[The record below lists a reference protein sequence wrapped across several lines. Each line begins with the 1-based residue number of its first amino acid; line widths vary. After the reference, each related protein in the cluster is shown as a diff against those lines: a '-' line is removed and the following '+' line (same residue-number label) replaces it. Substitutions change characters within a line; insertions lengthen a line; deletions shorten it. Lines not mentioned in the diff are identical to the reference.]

1 MQVFLRKS
9 VLFRGKLMVRV
20 VLTVLVAAGFF
31 ITGDIPAVVS
41 GCQQGW
47 MAARDRALSLWSPKE
62 SKTAIG
68 PDGQEQQDSHKNDLS
83 KGMEYAVTPSKERLP
98 PEAARSINQRELV
111 AGSRL
116 VLWLV
121 QKETVS
127 VTQFDVI
134 DPQSGE
140 VLVTPP
146 GNSSCLPKR
155 GRIDMNALREGGEIS
170 VRYTHNEQSH
180 YRKSVAAAQHET
192 LGAILGI
199 QHSRAGQN

>member
-47 MAARDRALSLWSPKE
+47 MAAQDRALSLWSPKE

-127 VTQFDVI
+127 VTQVDVI

-155 GRIDMNALREGGEIS
+155 GRIDMNALQEGSEIS
-170 VRYTHNEQSH
+170 VRYTHKEQSH
-180 YRKSVAAAQHET
+180 YRKSATAKQHET
-192 LGAILGI
+192 LGAVLGI
-199 QHSRAGQN
+199 EHCRDGQN

>member
-1 MQVFLRKS
+1 MQVFPRKS
-9 VLFRGKLMVRV
+9 VLFWGKLMVRV

-47 MAARDRALSLWSPKE
+47 LAAQDRALSLWSPKE
-62 SKTAIG
+62 SKTAVG
-68 PDGQEQQDSHKNDLS
+68 PEGQGQQNSHKNDLS
-83 KGMEYAVTPSKERLP
+83 KGMEYAVKPSEERLP
-98 PEAARSINQRELV
+98 PEVARSIDQRELV

-121 QKETVS
+121 QKDTVS
-127 VTQFDVI
+127 VTQVDVI

-140 VLVTPP
+140 VLLTPP
-146 GNSSCLPKR
+146 GNSSCSPKR
-155 GRIDMNALREGGEIS
+155 GRIDMNALQEGSEIS

-180 YRKSVAAAQHET
+180 YRKSTTATQHET
-192 LGAILGI
+192 LGAVLGI
-199 QHSRAGQN
+199 EHSCAGQN

>member
-47 MAARDRALSLWSPKE
+47 MAAQDRALSLWSPKE
-62 SKTAIG
+62 SKTVFG
-68 PDGQEQQDSHKNDLS
+68 PDGQEQQNSHKNDLS
-83 KGMEYAVTPSKERLP
+83 KGMEYAVTPSEERLP
-98 PEAARSINQRELV
+98 PEVARSIDQRELV

-116 VLWLV
+116 VLWLG
-121 QKETVS
+121 QKDTVS
-127 VTQFDVI
+127 VTQVDVI

-140 VLVTPP
+140 VLLTPP
-146 GNSSCLPKR
+146 GNSSCSPKR
-155 GRIDMNALREGGEIS
+155 GRIDMNALREGSEIS

-180 YRKSVAAAQHET
+180 YRKSAPVAQHET
-192 LGAILGI
+192 LGAVLGI
-199 QHSRAGQN
+199 KHSRTGQN